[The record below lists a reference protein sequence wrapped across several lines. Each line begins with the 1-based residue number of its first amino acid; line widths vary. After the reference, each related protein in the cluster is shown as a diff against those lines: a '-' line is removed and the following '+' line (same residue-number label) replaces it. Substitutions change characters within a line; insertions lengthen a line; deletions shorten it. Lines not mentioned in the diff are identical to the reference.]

1 MRKYAIVSIHLMF
14 WMVVLIAPLF
24 ITLSSSED
32 VPFEI
37 IIFNIIESLLSP
49 IVFYSFFLFIIPRT
63 IKTKGNTFEKIL
75 IYSIAGLL
83 LFGLRISIVYGIDR
97 IAGLGFGDHSLY
109 GIKFFTSLALNTM
122 IMIGFSLLIRI
133 ALYWSEDQHKRT
145 ELKLEEHRL
154 ELELLK
160 AEINP
165 HFFFNTLNNIYSL
178 VYKKSNDAPAAVMKL
193 SEIMR
198 YMIYDSKAEM
208 VPLEKEVEQLNNYIE
223 LERLRIKDDDFIH
236 FETKGNFE
244 SHTVP
249 PMLFLSFAEN
259 AFKHGKRKVLNPG
272 IRIVIAAEDGLIKYS
287 VTNYILKEPH
297 NNHLGDGI
305 GMENTRRRLELLYPK
320 CHKLDIRSDRDKY
333 NVRLTLHCKF

>member
-1 MRKYAIVSIHLMF
+1 
-14 WMVVLIAPLF
+14 
-24 ITLSSSED
+24 
-32 VPFEI
+32 
-37 IIFNIIESLLSP
+37 
-49 IVFYSFFLFIIPRT
+49 
-63 IKTKGNTFEKIL
+63 
-75 IYSIAGLL
+75 
-83 LFGLRISIVYGIDR
+83 
-97 IAGLGFGDHSLY
+97 
-109 GIKFFTSLALNTM
+109 
-122 IMIGFSLLIRI
+122 
-133 ALYWSEDQHKRT
+133 
-145 ELKLEEHRL
+145 
-154 ELELLK
+154 
-160 AEINP
+160 
-165 HFFFNTLNNIYSL
+165 
-178 VYKKSNDAPAAVMKL
+178 MKL

-198 YMIYDSKAEM
+198 YMIYESKAEM

-244 SHTVP
+244 SHIVP

-259 AFKHGKRKVLNPG
+259 AFKHCKRKVLNPG

-297 NNHLGDGI
+297 NNHQGDGI